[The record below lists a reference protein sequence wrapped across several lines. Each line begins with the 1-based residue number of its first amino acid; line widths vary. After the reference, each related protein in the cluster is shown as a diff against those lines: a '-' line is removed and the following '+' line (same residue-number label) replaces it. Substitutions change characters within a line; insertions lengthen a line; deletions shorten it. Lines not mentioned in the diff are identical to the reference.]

1 MVTELV
7 GHHVVNSRSAKLG
20 PIHSPPTHTLSTLP
34 RALSVVT
41 GIIFA
46 AGRGDFVSLT
56 PLAHA
61 HAR

>member
-7 GHHVVNSRSAKLG
+7 GHHVVNARSAKPG

-34 RALSVVT
+34 RACPVVT

-46 AGRGDFVSLT
+46 AGRGDLF
-56 PLAHA
+56 
-61 HAR
+61 R

>member
-20 PIHSPPTHTLSTLP
+20 PIHAHIEYAAA
-34 RALSVVT
+34 RLSVVT

-46 AGRGDFVSLT
+46 AGRVISF
-56 PLAHA
+56 
-61 HAR
+61 R

>member
-34 RALSVVT
+34 RACPHRQGLFV
-41 GIIFA
+41 A
-46 AGRGDFVSLT
+46 AGRADFVSLT
-56 PLAHA
+56 PLARA
-61 HAR
+61 DTR